1 MPCRTQRWCNSEFAG
16 VVCWPFVERMVDSLQ
31 EDEVGEKEPS
41 RPSETIEEPTVEKN
55 AVVEPSAD
63 EVPSQVTA
71 TATAAPDSVPTEAST
86 SAASVAVPGST

>member
-1 MPCRTQRWCNSEFAG
+1 
-16 VVCWPFVERMVDSLQ
+16 MVDSLQ

-71 TATAAPDSVPTEAST
+71 TAAPDTVPTEAST